1 MTYPY
6 TFTVNGVDLS
16 AKVQKYSYET
26 AYTPVYS
33 DTITTM
39 DTIDHAVIVRWRH
52 GLSLIINPMEDDSVA
67 ALQAALGAYPVVSV
81 TFTSLQLGTDVTCNM
96 RLDAASAA
104 LVLKNA
110 SRRVIGGLPLTFTE
124 M

>member
-26 AYTPVYS
+26 SYTPVYS

-39 DTIDHAVIVRWRH
+39 DRIDHTVIVRWRH
-52 GLSLIINPMEDDSVA
+52 GLSLIINPMEDDELA
-67 ALQAALGAYPVVSV
+67 ALQTALSGSLVASV
-81 TFTSLQLGTDVTCNM
+81 TFTSLQLGVDVTCNM
-96 RLDAASAA
+96 MLDVASAA

-110 SRRVIGGLPLTFTE
+110 SRRVIGGIPLTFTE

>member
-26 AYTPVYS
+26 SYTPVYS

-39 DTIDHAVIVRWRH
+39 DRIDHTVIVRWRH
-52 GLSLIINPMEDDSVA
+52 GLSLIINPMEDDELA
-67 ALQAALGAYPVVSV
+67 ALQTALSGSLVASV
-81 TFTSLQLGTDVTCNM
+81 TFTSLQLGVDVACNM
-96 RLDAASAA
+96 MLDVASAA

-110 SRRVIGGLPLTFTE
+110 SRRVIGGIPLTFTE

>member
-26 AYTPVYS
+26 SYTPVYS

-39 DTIDHAVIVRWRH
+39 DRIDHTVIVRWRH
-52 GLSLIINPMEDDSVA
+52 GLSLIINPMEDDELA
-67 ALQAALGAYPVVSV
+67 ALQTALSGSLVASV
-81 TFTSLQLGTDVTCNM
+81 TFTSLQLGVDVTCNM
-96 RLDAASAA
+96 MIDVASAA

-110 SRRVIGGLPLTFTE
+110 SRRVIGGIPLTFTE